1 MAKKKKPKPTPKPK
15 PYSEQSMYIS
25 NKIWTPVYEGEGE
38 GGEAAPTAVAPAAA
52 PAAASPATSIG
63 GVEFS
68 AEQQKAMNGILA
80 QEKRQH
86 QKVTQKA
93 LDEAQAAS
101 KKAQLTTQERKDLEQ
116 RLGQLQDELL
126 TKEELS
132 KKHAERQ
139 RMTYEEKVNNL
150 TGERDSWQER
160 YTESTIKRSI
170 TDAAATNNA
179 FSPRQ
184 IVSILGAQTRL
195 VEVLDQQ
202 GKPTGKL
209 EPKVKFDDVD
219 KDDNPVVLDLSPK
232 EAVKRMKEME
242 EYLNLF
248 KGEGTGGAGM
258 RSQPGGR
265 KPDVRD
271 LARDPAAYRAAR
283 KKGEFN
289 F

>member
-1 MAKKKKPKPTPKPK
+1 MAKKKKPKPKPKPK
-15 PYSEQSMYIS
+15 PYSERVMTNFY
-25 NKIWTPVYEGEGE
+25 KTWTPVYEGEGDAE
-38 GGEAAPTAVAPAAA
+38 APPTAAPEAA
-52 PAAASPATSIG
+52 PAATPTTSVG

-68 AEQQKAMNGILA
+68 PEQQKAMNSILA
-80 QEKRQH
+80 AEKRQH
-86 QKVTQKA
+86 QKLTQKA

-116 RLGQLQDELL
+116 RLGQLQDEML

-132 KKHAERQ
+132 KKNAERQ
-139 RMTYEEKVNNL
+139 RVTYEEKVNSL
-150 TGERDSWQER
+150 TGERDSWQKR
-160 YTESTIKRSI
+160 YTESTIQRSI

-184 IVSILGAQTRL
+184 IVSILGSQTRL

-219 KDDNPVVLDLSPK
+219 KDNNPVVLDLSPK